1 MLVFEM
7 CLPIFYLIRPVTS
20 AKATRCPS
28 NQLGLNRNEQKHISA
43 LRTLRAEE
51 EAVVSGAPINVHSKM
66 SANCILKNKDKAL
79 AL

>member
-1 MLVFEM
+1 M
-7 CLPIFYLIRPVTS
+7 CLPIFYLLRPVTS

-28 NQLGLNRNEQKHISA
+28 NQLGLNRNEQKLVSA
-43 LRTLRAEE
+43 LKTLGAEE
-51 EAVVSGAPINVHSKM
+51 DAVVGGAPNNVHSKM